1 MTLSD
6 AYLCTPRDWEQEHR
20 RLQLDHMAGP
30 QSQQHQELAR
40 RFGLCAKVIEFQSRC
55 IADLAAQMERMG
67 ASAKELME

>member
-20 RLQLDHMAGP
+20 RLQLEQMAGP

-40 RFGLCAKVIEFQSRC
+40 RFGLCAKIMEAQARH
-55 IADLAAQMERMG
+55 IAELTAQMEQMA